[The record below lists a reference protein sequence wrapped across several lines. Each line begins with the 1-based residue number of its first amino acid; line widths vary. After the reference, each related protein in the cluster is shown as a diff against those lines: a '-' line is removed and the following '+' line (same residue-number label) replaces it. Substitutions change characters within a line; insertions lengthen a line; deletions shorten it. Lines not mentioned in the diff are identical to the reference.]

1 MAGEAVMNPRD
12 TMLSKVNE
20 YLTER
25 RRAGFA
31 LSIAGRQL
39 LSFARFADRSGYR
52 GPLTV
57 DLASRWALAN
67 RRGLALTAAR
77 RIEVLRSFARYCQT
91 FDPKTEVPAAR
102 LFGPGHRRLTP
113 HIYTKQEIGALVAA
127 SSHLY
132 PANGL
137 RPVTCATI
145 FGLLYATGLR
155 ISEATT
161 LERQDVDL
169 QHGILHI
176 RQAKFGKSRLVPLHP
191 STTRALQ
198 RYMRRRDQ
206 DPSSAAPDAF
216 FVFDHGQPARTR
228 KLQYAFRCVCHQ
240 LRWRARGGHRAPR
253 IHDIRHT
260 FVCQCLQRWYEEGA
274 DIDRNI
280 LALSTYI
287 GHAKVTD
294 TYWYITA
301 TPELMAIAARRLEPL
316 APSGGVL

>member
-1 MAGEAVMNPRD
+1 MNPRD

-31 LSIAGRQL
+31 LSIPGKQL
-39 LSFARFADRSGYR
+39 LGFARFADRSGYR

-77 RIEVLRSFARYCQT
+77 RIDLLRSFARYCQI
-91 FDPKTEVPAAR
+91 FDPKTEIPPLR

-113 HIYTKQEIGALVAA
+113 HIYTTREISALLAA
-127 SSHLY
+127 SAHLY
-132 PANGL
+132 PADGL

-145 FGLLYATGLR
+145 FGLLSATGLR
-155 ISEATT
+155 ISEATA
-161 LERQDVDL
+161 LQRQDVDL
-169 QHGILHI
+169 QRGILHI
-176 RQAKFGKSRLVPLHP
+176 RHSKFGKSRLVPLH
-191 STTRALQ
+191 SSATRALQ
-198 RYMRRRDQ
+198 RYVRRRDQ
-206 DPSSAAPDAF
+206 DPSSVATVAF

-228 KLQYAFRCVCHQ
+228 NLQYAFRGLCCQ
-240 LRWRARGGHRAPR
+240 LVWRARGGHPAPR
-253 IHDIRHT
+253 IHDLRHT
-260 FVCQCLQRWYEEGA
+260 FVCHRLQRWYEEGA

-316 APSGGVL
+316 EPSGGAL

>member
-1 MAGEAVMNPRD
+1 MKPGD
-12 TMLSKVNE
+12 TMLLKVNG
-20 YLTER
+20 YLKER

-31 LSIAGRQL
+31 LNIPGQRL

-77 RIEVLRSFARYCQT
+77 RIELLRSFARYCQI
-91 FDPKTEVPAAR
+91 FDPKTEIPPLR

-113 HIYTKQEIGALVAA
+113 HIYTAQEIRALVAA
-127 SSHLY
+127 SARLY

-145 FGLLYATGLR
+145 FGLLSATGLR
-155 ISEATT
+155 ISEATA
-161 LERQDVDL
+161 LQRQDVDL
-169 QHGILHI
+169 QRGILHI
-176 RQAKFGKSRLVPLHP
+176 RHTKFGKSRLVPLHS
-191 STTRALQ
+191 STTHALQ
-198 RYMRRRDQ
+198 CYVCRRDQ
-206 DPSSAAPDAF
+206 DPSSAATTAF
-216 FVFDHGQPARTR
+216 FTFNHGQPARTR
-228 KLQYAFRCVCHQ
+228 NLQYAFRNLRCQ
-240 LRWRARGGHRAPR
+240 LGWYARGGHPAPR
-253 IHDIRHT
+253 IHDLRHT
-260 FVCQCLQRWYEEGA
+260 FVCRCLQRWYKENA

-280 LALSTYI
+280 LALSTYL

-301 TPELMAIAARRLEPL
+301 TSELMAIAARRLTP
-316 APSGGVL
+316 PTSPGGAL

>member
-1 MAGEAVMNPRD
+1 MAGEAVMNPHN
-12 TMLSKVNE
+12 TMLSKVTA
-20 YLTER
+20 YLADR

-31 LSIAGRQL
+31 LSIAGKQL
-39 LSFARFADRSGYR
+39 LSFARFADRCGYR

-77 RIEVLRSFARYCQT
+77 RIEVLRNFARYCLM
-91 FDPKTEVPAAR
+91 FDPKTEIPPVR

-113 HIYTKQEIGALVAA
+113 HIYTEQEIGAFLAA
-127 SSHLY
+127 SAHLS
-132 PANGL
+132 PVKGL
-137 RPVTCATI
+137 RPITCAAI
-145 FGLLYATGLR
+145 FGLLSATGLR
-155 ISEATT
+155 ISEATA
-161 LERQDVDL
+161 LRRQDVDL
-169 QHGILHI
+169 ERGLLHI
-176 RQAKFGKSRLVPLHP
+176 QQAKFGKSRLVPLHS

-198 RYMRRRDQ
+198 RYARRRDQ
-206 DPSSAAPDAF
+206 DTASAATDAF

-228 KLQYAFRCVCHQ
+228 KLQYAFRLVCRQ

-253 IHDIRHT
+253 IHDIRHS
-260 FVCQCLQRWYEEGA
+260 FVCRRLRRWYEEGV

-280 LALSTYI
+280 LALSTYL

-316 APSGGVL
+316 APTGGGL